1 MTKLERPTKLSEVL
15 QFCPD
20 NDLDLHLRA
29 IKKVFK
35 DAKILCV
42 EKEPKPLRRKNNK
55 REPVQIGL
63 F

>member
-1 MTKLERPTKLSEVL
+1 MMRLERPTKLSEVL

-42 EKEPKPLRRKNNK
+42 EKEPKPVRNK
-55 REPVQIGL
+55 SKKKEPVQTTL